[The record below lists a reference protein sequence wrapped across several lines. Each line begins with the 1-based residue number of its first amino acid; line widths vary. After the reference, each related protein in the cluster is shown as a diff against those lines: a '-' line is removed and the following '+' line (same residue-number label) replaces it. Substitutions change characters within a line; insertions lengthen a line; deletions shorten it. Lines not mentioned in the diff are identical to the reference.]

1 MMHQRLLLPAFHLI
15 TRGIP
20 CINNNGCSQKS
31 SFRPPLLSMKQK
43 FISCGDYSRVGAY
56 YSTIR
61 RYSSTIQQQ
70 HDSSRHHTNG
80 SITDRSQSFTHLDQV
95 EDAITSVLQY
105 YPQQLTTSQE
115 STSSSLNNALQEKNN
130 ILHKLHPHQ
139 REALSVS
146 TILSKRI
153 RSLSNS
159 NDCRRCW
166 LQKKHCICNYC
177 TSLEDEQDD
186 DEKRRK
192 SIPNVNRLFLLV
204 SVAYVL
210 LILFCGVQRFSWGV
224 NMSFNSL
231 LVASLFTTTYLL
243 Y

>member
-15 TRGIP
+15 TRGIR

-31 SFRPPLLSMKQK
+31 SFRPPLLSIKQKK
-43 FISCGDYSRVGAY
+43 FISCGDYSRLGAY

-61 RYSSTIQQQ
+61 RYSSTTQQQ
-70 HDSSRHHTNG
+70 HYYRHHTNG
-80 SITDRSQSFTHLDQV
+80 PITDRSQSFTHLDQV
-95 EDAITSVLQY
+95 EDAITPVLQY
-105 YPQQLTTSQE
+105 YQQLTTSQE
-115 STSSSLNNALQEKNN
+115 SSSSSLNNNALQEKNN

-153 RSLSNS
+153 RSLTNS

-186 DEKRRK
+186 DDDEKRRK
-192 SIPNVNRLFLLV
+192 GIPNVNRLFLLV

-210 LILFCGVQRFSWGV
+210 LILFCGVQIFLRIGYHMYHVYGV
-224 NMSFNSL
+224 
-231 LVASLFTTTYLL
+231 
-243 Y
+243 

>member
-1 MMHQRLLLPAFHLI
+1 MLNRDMMHQRLLLPAFHLI
-15 TRGIP
+15 TRGIL
-20 CINNNGCSQKS
+20 CINNNGCCQKS
-31 SFRPPLLSMKQK
+31 SFRPPLLSIKQKK

-61 RYSSTIQQQ
+61 RYSSTQEQ
-70 HDSSRHHTNG
+70 HDSSRHHTTNG
-80 SITDRSQSFTHLDQV
+80 PITDRSQSFTHLDQV
-95 EDAITSVLQY
+95 ESDITSVLQY

-130 ILHKLHPHQ
+130 ILHKLQPRQ
-139 REALSVS
+139 REVLSVS

-153 RSLSNS
+153 RSLTNS

-186 DEKRRK
+186 DDDGKRRK
-192 SIPNVNRLFLLV
+192 GGIPNVNRLFLLV

-210 LILFCGVQRFSWGV
+210 LILFCGV
-224 NMSFNSL
+224 
-231 LVASLFTTTYLL
+231 
-243 Y
+243 

>member
-31 SFRPPLLSMKQK
+31 SFRPLLSIKQKK

-56 YSTIR
+56 STR
-61 RYSSTIQQQ
+61 LYSSTQQQ
-70 HDSSRHHTNG
+70 HNSSRHTNG
-80 SITDRSQSFTHLDQV
+80 PITHRSQSFTHLDQV

-192 SIPNVNRLFLLV
+192 GIPNVNRLFLLV